1 MRARWGADA
10 PPREADDMTTR
21 AERAKRATQVG
32 LPRQA
37 VGVKPAPIR
46 PNVAVGELA

>member
-1 MRARWGADA
+1 MRARG
-10 PPREADDMTTR
+10 EIET
-21 AERAKRATQVG
+21 KRATQVG

-46 PNVAVGELA
+46 PNVALGELA

>member
-1 MRARWGADA
+1 MR
-10 PPREADDMTTR
+10 PRAMRDDMTTR